1 MNAEEQKRI
10 LGYIKKR
17 YDECDMDY
25 QTFNGD
31 IDMTLTYIENKNI
44 IDKHLETMLP
54 AKVSKSMED
63 EQVKAELEKQMRAEQ
78 EKKEAEIKA
87 REEAEVERIKN
98 IPNGEE
104 ELKIFNEMDNLIKQV
119 IIDKKT
125 RGLLLHGASSLGKTF
140 RVRKAMANNKVPYVL
155 HSGHITEMKFYIKCF
170 QNADKIHIF
179 DDENILHSKTFL
191 NMIKAMLNG
200 ETGLV
205 EYDTSRK
212 FPSDVKSSFEFTG
225 KVIIILNDLPRN
237 DEHFKAVKNRVIN
250 YELSLDRQQRL
261 NLLYERAKNE
271 NIEGITKEERI
282 KVVDWIKD
290 NSSGSTLNLNYRLY
304 EKAINFYIHQREDW
318 KALTQTQIE
327 GIDEYTMLILM
338 GVDSQEEWCN
348 KTGKGRSSYY
358 VYKQKAKKLET
369 GLLDITG
376 LINSDDKTLKIQQSS
391 NKMRMGGER
400 W

>member
-1 MNAEEQKRI
+1 MNKEELKKIAELIKERVKDSKNFDFSVIDEKLSYEENIKLVEPLLPKTKERI
-10 LGYIKKR
+10 EEEER
-17 YDECDMDY
+17 ER
-25 QTFNGD
+25 
-31 IDMTLTYIENKNI
+31 ENK
-44 IDKHLETMLP
+44 ER
-54 AKVSKSMED
+54 ED
-63 EQVKAELEKQMRAEQ
+63 AEA
-78 EKKEAEIKA
+78 
-87 REEAEVERIKN
+87 ERIKS

-104 ELKIFNEMDNLIKQV
+104 EEKIFNQMDNLIKQV

-140 RVRKAMANNKVPYVL
+140 RVRKAMISNQTPYVL

-250 YELSLDRQQRL
+250 YELTLDRQQRL

-271 NIEGITKEERI
+271 EIKGTTNDERI
-282 KVVDWIKD
+282 MIVDWIKN

-304 EKAINFYIHQREDW
+304 EKAINFYIHQRAEW
-318 KALTQTQIE
+318 KTLTKTQIE
-327 GIDEYTMLILM
+327 GIDEYTMMIIQ
-338 GVDSQEEWCN
+338 GVDTQEAWCE
-348 KTGKGRSSYY
+348 KTGKSRSSFY
-358 VYKQKAKKLET
+358 VYKQKANKCQT
-369 GLLDITG
+369 GLLDWIG
-376 LINSDDKTLKIQQSS
+376 QGNSDDKTLKIQKSS
-391 NKMRMGGER
+391 KIMIGGEK
-400 W
+400 

>member
-1 MNAEEQKRI
+1 
-10 LGYIKKR
+10 L
-17 YDECDMDY
+17 
-25 QTFNGD
+25 
-31 IDMTLTYIENKNI
+31 
-44 IDKHLETMLP
+44 
-54 AKVSKSMED
+54 
-63 EQVKAELEKQMRAEQ
+63 
-78 EKKEAEIKA
+78 
-87 REEAEVERIKN
+87 EVERIKN

-104 ELKIFNEMDNLIKQV
+104 EEKIFKEMDNLIKQV

-140 RVRKAMANNKVPYVL
+140 RVKKSMINNQVPYIL

-250 YELSLDRQQRL
+250 YELVLDRQQRL
-261 NLLYERAKNE
+261 NILYERAKNE
-271 NIEGITKEERI
+271 NIEGTTKEERI
-282 KVVDWIKD
+282 MIVDWIKD
-290 NSSGSTLNLNYRLY
+290 NTDSSTLNLNYRLY
-304 EKAINFYIHQREDW
+304 EKTINFYIHQKDW
-318 KALTQTQIE
+318 KALTKSQIE
-327 GIDEYTMLILM
+327 GIDEETMLIIQ
-338 GVDSQEEWCN
+338 GINTEKEWCD
-348 KTGKGRSSYY
+348 KTKKHRATFYR
-358 VYKQKAKKLET
+358 KQKLAKKFMMECDYAT
-369 GLLDITG
+369 AMIQAT
-376 LINSDDKTLKIQQSS
+376 SDDKIEKVSKYHDLACGR
-391 NKMRMGGER
+391 KMGEKYG
-400 W
+400 